1 MKILL
6 ISSNMAE
13 TPYVVYPLGMSM
25 VAAALKQDG
34 HEVTLFDFLQQGQ
47 SLDVLREGIR
57 RAKPELIGISIRN
70 IDNVNLLNEQRY
82 IDGVR
87 AIVTTIREETPV
99 KIVLGGSGFSVMP
112 GPVLEA
118 TGADYGVAGEGER
131 LFREF
136 VTEAALG
143 RYPSERIL
151 YATPRLVGDDIPSAH
166 YDGEMMSFYLKSG
179 HMASVQTKRGCEHGC
194 VYCTY
199 PLLEG
204 RVIRE
209 RSPASVVDDI
219 ETLINQHQAKYIF
232 FTDSV
237 FNDNRGRYR
246 NLVREM
252 KRRNLNVPWTAF
264 FKPSEEMDDGIIE
277 LMRETGLKA
286 AEIGSDA
293 PADATLRGIGKDFTF
308 RDIDRCNTMF
318 LEHDIATAHYF
329 MFGCPGETQET
340 VLEGIANI
348 KGLKKTAI
356 FVFMGIRILPDT
368 GLAKIAAREGLITPG
383 QSLLEPVYYI
393 SPKVD
398 RVWLETTLKEAFAST
413 RHIVFPPDAVEATL
427 HFLFK
432 LGFTGSLWDML
443 SKPRAGKTRPS
454 IPDTGSPGAASPTGQ

>member
-6 ISSNMAE
+6 VSSNMAE
-13 TPYVVYPLGMSM
+13 TPYAVYPLGMSM
-25 VAAALKQDG
+25 VAAALKRDG
-34 HEVTLFDFLQQGQ
+34 HEVVLFDYLQQGQ
-47 SLDVLREGIR
+47 SLVAVRETVR
-57 RAKPELIGISIRN
+57 RVKPELVGISIRN

-82 IDGVR
+82 IDSVR
-87 AIVTTIREETPV
+87 QIVQAVRQETTV
-99 KIVLGGSGFSVMP
+99 KVVLGGSGFSVMP

-131 LFREF
+131 FFCQF
-136 VTEAALG
+136 VAEAAAG
-143 RYPSERIL
+143 RYPTERIL
-151 YATPRLVGDDIPSAH
+151 YAPPQLQGAGIPSAH
-166 YDGEMMSFYLKSG
+166 YEPELLEFYLKSG

-209 RSPASVVDDI
+209 REPAAVVDDM
-219 ETLINQHQAKYIF
+219 ETLVNRHQAKYIF

-246 NLVREM
+246 AVVEEM
-252 KRRNLNVPWTAF
+252 RRRNLRTPWTAF
-264 FKPSEEMDDGIIE
+264 FKPSHELDDGIVAT
-277 LMRETGLKA
+277 MRETGLQA

-293 PADATLRGIGKDFTF
+293 PADVTLRGIGKDFTF
-308 RDIDRCNTMF
+308 AEIDQCNSLF
-318 LEHDIATAHYF
+318 LKHDVATAHYF
-329 MFGCPGETQET
+329 MFGCPGETPET
-340 VLEGIANI
+340 VLEGIAN
-348 KGLKKTAI
+348 LKRLQKTAI

-368 GLAKIAAREGLITPG
+368 GLARIALRDGLITEG

-398 RVWLETTLKEAFAST
+398 REWLETTLKEAFSGT
-413 RHIVFPPDAVEATL
+413 RHIVFPPDAMEAKL

-432 LGFTGSLWDML
+432 LGYTGSLWDML
-443 SKPRAGKTRPS
+443 AKPGTRRVRVP
-454 IPDTGSPGAASPTGQ
+454 PADAPT

>member
-6 ISSNMAE
+6 VSSNMAE
-13 TPYVVYPLGMSM
+13 TPYAVYPLGMSM
-25 VAAALKQDG
+25 VAAALKRDG
-34 HEVTLFDFLQQGQ
+34 HEVVLFDYLQQGQ
-47 SLDVLREGIR
+47 SLDAVRETIR
-57 RAKPELIGISIRN
+57 RVSPELVGISIRN

-82 IDGVR
+82 IDSVR
-87 AIVTTIREETPV
+87 QIVQAVRQETAV
-99 KIVLGGSGFSVMP
+99 KVILGGSGFSVMP

-131 LFREF
+131 LFCQF
-136 VTEAALG
+136 VSEAAAG
-143 RYPSERIL
+143 RYPAERIL
-151 YATPRLVGDDIPSAH
+151 YASPQLEGAGIPSAH
-166 YDGEMMSFYLKSG
+166 YEPELLAFYLKSG

-209 RSPASVVDDI
+209 REPAAVVDDM
-219 ETLINQHQAKYIF
+219 ETLVSRHQAKYIF

-246 NLVREM
+246 SVVAEM
-252 KRRNLNVPWTAF
+252 KRRNLRTPWTAF
-264 FKPSEEMDDGIIE
+264 FKPSRELDDGIVAT
-277 LMRETGLKA
+277 MRETGLQA

-293 PADATLRGIGKDFTF
+293 PADATLRGIGKDFSF
-308 RDIDRCNTMF
+308 ADIDQCNSLF
-318 LEHDIATAHYF
+318 LKHDVATAHYF
-329 MFGCPGETQET
+329 MFGCPGETPET
-340 VLEGIANI
+340 VLEGIAN
-348 KGLKKTAI
+348 LKRLQKTAI

-368 GLAKIAAREGLITPG
+368 GLARIALRDGLITAG

-398 RVWLETTLKEAFAST
+398 RQWLETTLKEAFAGT
-413 RHIVFPPDAVEATL
+413 RHIVFPPDAMEAKL

-432 LGFTGSLWDML
+432 LGYTGSLWDML
-443 SKPRAGKTRPS
+443 AKPGTRR
-454 IPDTGSPGAASPTGQ
+454 TKAAPADAST